1 VEGKEGKA
9 GRKYDS
15 FAVVLRRS
23 RWSRG
28 RRWAREAVVREAVKT
43 EDTLH
48 HSHSHIHMSV
58 VKRHD
63 RGSPALLALRPG
75 RRTGPGENSPGRGAV
90 CPMSNRTLHPNS
102 RMRILG
108 STGNTF

>member
-1 VEGKEGKA
+1 MKEGGKVEGKEGKA

-48 HSHSHIHMSV
+48 HSHSHIHMSI

-63 RGSPALLALRPG
+63 RGSPALLSPVCPQAPG
-75 RRTGPGENSPGRGAV
+75 FNRRTGPGKNSPGRAGGAI
-90 CPMSNRTLHPNS
+90 CPKQC
-102 RMRILG
+102 
-108 STGNTF
+108 